1 MRMTMD
7 RLSDREYPERFAHLT
22 DSALEDEE
30 FCPLS
35 QAEIE
40 RQGKH
45 EIKQDGC
52 VIVRVP
58 SVDWERNGCAFPGR
72 LPVLPIAS
80 SRSRGSTA
88 GTGT

>member
-1 MRMTMD
+1 MRKT
-7 RLSDREYPERFAHLT
+7 RRRPARWCSDTYH
-22 DSALEDEE
+22 
-30 FCPLS
+30 CW
-35 QAEIE
+35 QNAE
-40 RQGKH
+40 GKH

-52 VIVRVP
+52 VVVRVP